1 MFSAARYLVLDDQQD
16 ELDLLVRALHGVGA
30 PCVGIHYQPPAMPSK
45 ELFAG
50 VRILFSDLKMLGPT
64 ANPQQDFDNIAAVL
78 DNMVGPDHG
87 PYILILWTSHE
98 QLQKDLAARLERLL
112 DKGKLPIAVLA
123 LDKNKYKKDGKF
135 TETHSLQDDLRE
147 KIRQSPTINALL
159 SWEREVLRSA
169 NATLAVL
176 GSMVDPAEQTF
187 DKYPA
192 AMGSLLGRLAEAGLG
207 AENAAK
213 DPRGGVNAMLA
224 PVLIDRL
231 LNQSIAVGEEE
242 LWQSAVKIPASG
254 NISDEQRAKLNRML
268 HLAIPPMEVISK
280 TDWGAALPLSAAQLE
295 DEPMRA
301 MFGATKAEILT
312 DFKISADQLAK
323 ARIVLIRAGAACD
336 QAQEKSGPIPF
347 MLALLTPKPTKK
359 KDKPGPAVLTCE
371 REIVYI
377 DADHGVEQLMVHAR
391 FSITLIKS
399 ALEPFGNPLFRLR
412 EPLLMK
418 ILFHASSHAMR
429 PGTLT
434 L

>member
-1 MFSAARYLVLDDQQD
+1 
-16 ELDLLVRALHGVGA
+16 
-30 PCVGIHYQPPAMPSK
+30 MPSK

-50 VRILFSDLKMLGPT
+50 VRILFSDLKMMGPT
-64 ANPQQDFDNIAAVL
+64 ANPQQDFDNIATVL
-78 DNMVGPDHG
+78 ENMVGADHG
-87 PYILILWTSHE
+87 PYLLILWTSHE
-98 QLQKDLAARLERLL
+98 PLRKDLSDRLEQLL
-112 DKGKLPIAVLA
+112 DKAKLPIAVLA

-135 TETHSLQDDLRE
+135 TETQSLQNDLRE

-176 GSMVDPAEQTF
+176 GSMVDPEEQTF
-187 DKYPA
+187 EKYPA

-207 AENAAK
+207 ADNAAK

-231 LNQSIAVGEEE
+231 LNQSAEPGEEE
-242 LWQSAVKIPASG
+242 LWQSAVQIPAAG
-254 NISDEQRAKLNRML
+254 NISEEQRAKLNRML
-268 HLAIPPMEVISK
+268 HLALPPTEVIGK

-295 DEPMRA
+295 DEPMRSL
-301 MFGATKAEILT
+301 FGATKAEILT
-312 DFKISADQLAK
+312 EFKIPAADLAK

-336 QAQEKSGPIPF
+336 QAQEKAGPIPF
-347 MLALLTPKPTKK
+347 MLAVLAPKPKK

-371 REIVYI
+371 REIIYI

-391 FSITLIKS
+391 FSITLIKT
-399 ALEPFGNPLFRLR
+399 ALEQFGDPLFRLR

-418 ILFHASSHAMR
+418 ILFHTSSHAMR

>member
-1 MFSAARYLVLDDQQD
+1 MFSAARYLVLDDDQQ
-16 ELDLLVRALHGVGA
+16 ELEILVRALHGVGA
-30 PCVGIHYQPPAMPSK
+30 PCVGIHYQPPAMPAK
-45 ELFAG
+45 ELFAE
-50 VRILFSDLKMLGPT
+50 VRILFSDLKMMGPT
-64 ANPQQDFDNIAAVL
+64 ANNKQDFDNIATVL
-78 DNMVGPDHG
+78 DKMVGPDHG
-87 PYILILWTSHE
+87 PYVLVLWTSHQE
-98 QLQKDLAARLERLL
+98 LQNELSARLEQVL
-112 DKGKLPIAVLA
+112 DKGKLPITVLA
-123 LDKNKYKKDGKF
+123 LNKNKYKKDGAF
-135 TETHSLQDDLRE
+135 TETQSLQDDLRE

-176 GSMVDPAEQTF
+176 GSMVDLADRTL

-207 AENAAK
+207 AKNAAN

-224 PVLIDRL
+224 PVLIDRI
-231 LNQSIAVGEEE
+231 LNQSAEAGEEE
-242 LWQSAVKIPASG
+242 LWKSAVTIPAAAD
-254 NISDEQRAKLNRML
+254 ISVEQRAKLNRML
-268 HLAIPPMEVISK
+268 HMAVRPTEIISK

-295 DEPMRA
+295 DGPMRA
-301 MFGATKAEILT
+301 MFGATNTEILA
-312 DFKISADQLAK
+312 DFKIPTDHLPK
-323 ARIVLIRAGAACD
+323 ARLLLIRAGAACD
-336 QAQEKSGPIPF
+336 HAQEKAGPIPF
-347 MLALLTPKPTKK
+347 VLAVLVPNAKR

-391 FSITLIKS
+391 FSITLIKA
-399 ALEPFGNPLFRLR
+399 ALASFEDPLFRLR

-418 ILFHASSHAMR
+418 ILFHTSSHAMR

>member
-1 MFSAARYLVLDDQQD
+1 MFSAARYLVLDDQPE
-16 ELDLLVRALHGVGA
+16 ELELLVRALHGVGA
-30 PCVGIHYQPPAMPSK
+30 PCVGIHYQPPAMPAK
-45 ELFAG
+45 ELFDG
-50 VRILFSDLKMLGPT
+50 VRILFSDLKMLGGT

-78 DNMVGPDHG
+78 DNMIGANHG

-98 QLQKDLAARLERLL
+98 YLQKELAARLEKLL
-112 DKGKLPIAVLA
+112 DKIKLPIAVLA

-135 TETHSLQDDLRE
+135 TQTQSLQDDLRE

-159 SWEREVLRSA
+159 SWERDVLRSA

-176 GSMVDPAEQTF
+176 GSMVNPAEQTF
-187 DKYPA
+187 DKYPTA
-192 AMGSLLGRLAEAGLG
+192 VGKLLGRLAEAGLG
-207 AENAAK
+207 TENAAK

-231 LNQSIAVGEEE
+231 LNQSIEPGDEE

-254 NISDEQRAKLNRML
+254 SISVEQRAKLNRML
-268 HLAIPPMEVISK
+268 HLAIPPTEVISK
-280 TDWGAALPLSAAQLE
+280 TDWGAALPLSVAQLE
-295 DEPMRA
+295 DEAMRS
-301 MFGATKAEILT
+301 MFGATKAEILEE
-312 DFKISADQLAK
+312 FKVPAADLAK

-347 MLALLTPKPTKK
+347 MLAVLAPNNKK
-359 KDKPGPAVLTCE
+359 NKPGLAVLTCE
-371 REIVYI
+371 REIVHI
-377 DADHGVEQLMVHAR
+377 DDDHGVEVLMVHAR
-391 FSITLIKS
+391 FSITLVKT
-399 ALEPFGNPLFRLR
+399 ALAQFGDPLFRLR

-418 ILFHASSHAMR
+418 ILFHVSSHAMR